1 MLRSIVGEVKK
12 QLPKLQKQLLRK
24 VSIDTVAK
32 KYAPGIEVRPEEG
45 ELRAFYDLAVCPV
58 TFDIANFLVLAEI
71 ARLEFGCKSVRLIV
85 VPAPGHG
92 FRDLSVHSVDHS
104 RHRIMSIIA
113 PALRTLPSCSGISI
127 MTDRKSAEKLVPEN
141 GAPVFPYGYTLDRPT
156 RYYSWYNTWD
166 KVHEGKN
173 VQSLRA
179 PQDDLARVEDWLVK
193 NNLQDAK
200 LAVITLREA
209 SYQKD
214 RNNKIREWGKF
225 CQYLTDK
232 GYQPLIVRDFD
243 KAYDPMPAEFAGY
256 PTCDLPNWNLN
267 FRVALYER
275 ATVSF
280 FVNNGPWVF
289 GLFDAKVK
297 FMAAKVITESVLV
310 TSTKFRIEMG
320 DEIGKNY
327 RFLQDRQR
335 VVWENDDY
343 DVLVRNFEAHF
354 GEQADK
360 AVAAQ

>member
-1 MLRSIVGEVKK
+1 MLRSIVSEVKK
-12 QLPKLQKQLLRK
+12 KLFKLQKQILQRF
-24 VSIDTVAK
+24 SFDAVAK
-32 KYAPGIEVRPEEG
+32 KYAPGNQVQPLDG

-58 TFDIANFLVLAEI
+58 TFDVANFLALAEI
-71 ARLEFGCKSVRLIV
+71 AKLEFGCKHVRLIV

-104 RHRIMSIIA
+104 KHRILSIIA

-127 MTDRKSAEKLVPEN
+127 VSDRKSAEKLVPEN
-141 GAPVFPYGYTLDRPT
+141 GSPVFPYGYTLDRPT
-156 RYYSWYNTWD
+156 RYYSWYDTWK

-179 PQDDLARVEDWLVK
+179 PQDDLARVEDWLVRNK
-193 NNLQDAK
+193 LQDTN

-243 KAYDPMPAEFAGY
+243 KAYDPIPTEFAGY

-275 ATVSF
+275 AKVSF

-289 GLFDAKVK
+289 ALFDEKVK

-327 RFLQDRQR
+327 RFLQDKQR

-343 DVLVRNFEAHF
+343 DVLVRNFEASF
-354 GEQADK
+354 AGR
-360 AVAAQ
+360 AAGSVTTQ

>member
-1 MLRSIVGEVKK
+1 MISGIVAEFQKK
-12 QLPKLQKQLLRK
+12 LPRWPNKLIKRLK
-24 VSIDTVAK
+24 TWAAAK
-32 KYAPGIEVRPEEG
+32 KTAPGIELSPAQG

-58 TFDIANFLVLAEI
+58 TFDIANFLSLAEI
-71 ARLEFGCKSVRLIV
+71 ARLEFGCKHVRLIV
-85 VPAPGHG
+85 VPAPGNG

-104 RHRIMSIIA
+104 KHRILSIIA

-127 MTDRKSAEKLVPEN
+127 VSDRKSAEKLVPQD
-141 GAPVFPYGYTLDRPT
+141 GSPVFPYGYTLDRPT

-166 KVHEGKN
+166 KVNDGKN

-179 PQDDLARVEDWLVK
+179 PSDALQNVESWLTQK
-193 NNLQDAK
+193 GLQDVK

-214 RNNKIREWGKF
+214 RNNKIREWEKF
-225 CQYLTDK
+225 CRYLTTK

-243 KAYDPMPAEFAGY
+243 KAYDPLPADLSGY
-256 PTCDLPNWNLN
+256 PICDIPNWNLN

-275 ATVSF
+275 AAVSF

-289 GLFDAKVK
+289 GLFDEKVK

-327 RFLQDRQR
+327 RFLQEKQK

-343 DVLVRNFEAHF
+343 EVLVRNFEEHF
-354 GEQADK
+354 VDSAITPAPAE
-360 AVAAQ
+360 